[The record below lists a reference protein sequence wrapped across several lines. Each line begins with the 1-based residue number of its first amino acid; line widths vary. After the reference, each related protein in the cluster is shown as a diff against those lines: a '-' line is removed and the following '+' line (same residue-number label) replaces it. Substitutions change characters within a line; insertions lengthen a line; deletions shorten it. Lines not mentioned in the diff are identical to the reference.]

1 MNSVFADSIITN
13 LAAPKVVINDFQIR
27 HKSVRPG
34 SRKLPQMISETEEL
48 RLSYSDR
55 VITFGFVGI
64 NLRDPAKNRYAFK
77 LESFEEDWNYT
88 NADRRYATY
97 TNLAPGKYNFVV
109 KCMNTDGVWS
119 NESAILLVISPPF
132 WKTWWFYVLCG
143 ILFFG
148 ALYAYHVR
156 RANEL
161 EYVKSILEQQIARR
175 TAELR
180 REKEIG
186 EQSTREIERLKKQL
200 ESLKKPSK

>member
-1 MNSVFADSIITN
+1 MNSVLADSIITN

-34 SRKLPQMISETEEL
+34 SSKLPRMISETDEL
-48 RLSYSDR
+48 KLSYKDR

-77 LESFEEDWNYT
+77 LENFEEDWNYT
-88 NADRRYATY
+88 NAEKRYATF
-97 TNLAPGKYNFVV
+97 TNLTPGTYNFVV

-119 NESAILLVISPPF
+119 NEVSLRVIISPPF

-143 ILFFG
+143 VLICG
-148 ALYAYHVR
+148 AVYAYYVSK
-156 RANEL
+156 ANEL
-161 EYVKSILEQQIARR
+161 EFVKSVLQQQIARR

-186 EQSTREIERLKKQL
+186 EQSTREIENLKKQL
-200 ESLKKPSK
+200 DALRKPKP